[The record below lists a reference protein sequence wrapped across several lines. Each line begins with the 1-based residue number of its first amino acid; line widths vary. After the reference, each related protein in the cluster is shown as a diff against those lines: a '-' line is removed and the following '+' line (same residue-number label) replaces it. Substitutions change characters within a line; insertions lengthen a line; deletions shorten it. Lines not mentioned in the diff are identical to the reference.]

1 MDSSASE
8 KPSQPTASE
17 PTGTSSPGT
26 AANEKSRPLHDQEAD
41 VLTQQVSSL
50 EEDVGVTTLYRYAST
65 FDIVLVSVSTICA
78 ILGGAALPLMTLLFG
93 NFQGTIQ
100 GYSLGRAS
108 YQEYVDQMTSIALYF
123 VYLAIGEFALVY
135 VGTAGFIYSGER
147 ISNQIREH
155 YLQSC
160 LRQNIAYF
168 DTKMSSG
175 EITTS
180 ITTDINQIKT
190 GISEKLGITLAAV
203 ATFVSAFVI
212 GFVSYWKLTLV
223 VCSSVVVLL
232 AIMSIGSSFI
242 TKNAIQL
249 FLTSSSAG
257 GLTEEVFG
265 SVRTAVA
272 FGTEERLAK
281 QYDDYLG
288 KAEKYGFKVKAITGV
303 MVAGMMLVLYL
314 NYALSFW
321 AGSTFLINGET
332 SLSKILTVMMAI
344 MMGAFDIG
352 HVASHVQA
360 FMMALGS
367 AKKIF
372 NTIDR
377 APPPSLDPTAN
388 TGEAIDDVHGAIRFE
403 NIKHIYPS
411 RPDVVVLDDFTLDIP
426 AGKTTAIVGSS
437 GSGKSTLVDLLARF
451 YSPVRGMIYL
461 DGRDINTLNLR
472 WLRGNIGL
480 VGQEPTL
487 FNVTIYDNI
496 LYGLPAS
503 KLASESAERQH
514 ELVIAAAKTAN
525 AHDFISGLPHGYQT
539 LVGEKGFL
547 LSGGQKQRI
556 CIARAIILDPKGRR
570 SSPYRPTVCIF

>member
-1 MDSSASE
+1 MATNDE
-8 KPSQPTASE
+8 FGHLP
-17 PTGTSSPGT
+17 
-26 AANEKSRPLHDQEAD
+26 DQEAD
-41 VLTQQVSSL
+41 ILRQQVLST
-50 EEDVGVTTLYRYAST
+50 DQNVGITTLFRYAST
-65 FDIVLVSVSTICA
+65 FDIVLLSVSAICS

-100 GYSLGRAS
+100 GYFLGRAS
-108 YQEYVDQMTSIALYF
+108 YQEYIDEMTSVALYF
-123 VYLAIGEFALVY
+123 VYLAIGEFVLVY
-135 VGTAGFIYSGER
+135 IGTAGFIYSGER

-180 ITTDINQIKT
+180 ITTEINQIKT

-203 ATFVSAFVI
+203 ATFVSAFAI
-212 GFVSYWKLTLV
+212 GFAAYWKLTLV

-232 AIMSIGSSFI
+232 AIMGIASSFI

-257 GLTEEVFG
+257 RLAGEVFG

-272 FGTEERLAK
+272 FGTEERLAT
-281 QYDDYLG
+281 QYNGYSMET
-288 KAEKYGFKVKAITGV
+288 EKFGFKVKAVTGV

-321 AGSTFLINGET
+321 AGSIFLINGET

-352 HVASHVQA
+352 HVAAHFQA

-372 NTIDR
+372 DTIDR
-377 APPPSLDPTAN
+377 DPPASLDPTAN
-388 TGEAIDDVHGAIRFE
+388 TGEIMDEVLGAIRFE

-411 RPDVVVLDDFTLDIP
+411 RPDVVVLNDFTLDIP
-426 AGKTTAIVGSS
+426 AGKTTAIVGAS
-437 GSGKSTLVDLLARF
+437 GSGKSTLVGLLARF
-451 YSPVRGMIYL
+451 YSPVRGTIYL
-461 DGRDINTLNLR
+461 DGRDISTLNLR

-487 FNVTIYDNI
+487 FNETIYNNI
-496 LYGLPAS
+496 LYGISTS
-503 KLASESAERQH
+503 KLASESVERQN
-514 ELVIAAAKTAN
+514 ELVINAAKTAN
-525 AHDFISGLPHGYQT
+525 AHDFICGLPHGYQT
-539 LVGEKGFL
+539 VVGEKGFL

-556 CIARAIILDPKGRR
+556 CIARAIVLNPKG
-570 SSPYRPTVCIF
+570 THLLLTNIV